1 MAERLKILEQ
11 YREEER
17 AKAEAKKKNNSVP
30 YALNLDD
37 FVP

>member
-17 AKAEAKKKNNSVP
+17 AKAEAKKKQRP
-30 YALNLDD
+30 IRIE
-37 FVP
+37 FG